1 VNRYLRSALA
11 GAATGGRSFT
21 GLAAVVL
28 SAPPGMQ
35 GAPDAIVR
43 ERPVKVVVATIALAE
58 YAVDKLPWV
67 PSRLRPF
74 SLGLRGLNAA
84 AAGYL
89 IVNRLSWQVGD
100 NVPPADESRA
110 AGAHARAV
118 LACCGIAGGTALAT
132 SWLGARWRAWA
143 APRLKGDAAGALI
156 EDAVVLALA
165 AVVGLSTS
173 RDPSVPGAQ

>member
-21 GLAAVVL
+21 ALAALVL
-28 SAPPGMQ
+28 SAPPGAQ
-35 GAPDAIVR
+35 GTLDAIVL
-43 ERPVKVVVATIALAE
+43 ERPVKVLVVTIASAE
-58 YAVDKLPWV
+58 YVVDQLPWV
-67 PSRLRPF
+67 PSRLRPS
-74 SLGLRGLNAA
+74 SLSLRGLDAA

-89 IVNRLSWQVGD
+89 IANRRSWQVGD
-100 NVPPADESRA
+100 NGPPANEGRA

-118 LACCGIAGGTALAT
+118 LACCGIAGVTALAT
-132 SWLGARWRAWA
+132 SWLGAQWRAWA

-173 RDPSVPGAQ
+173 GDPGVSRHR